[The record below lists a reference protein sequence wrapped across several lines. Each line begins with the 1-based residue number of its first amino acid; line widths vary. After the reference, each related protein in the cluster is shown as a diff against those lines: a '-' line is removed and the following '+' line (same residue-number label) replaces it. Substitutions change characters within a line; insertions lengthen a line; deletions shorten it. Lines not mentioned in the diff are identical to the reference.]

1 MTQSD
6 RILRHLSDGGT
17 ITALGA
23 LERFGCLRLAARI
36 ADLRAA
42 GHTIKTT
49 DVHDR
54 VNGKRYALYYIPI
67 EPEQRALWGDR

>member
-36 ADLRAA
+36 DELRKA

-49 DVHDR
+49 Q
-54 VNGKRYALYYIPI
+54 VNAHGKHYALYYIPI

>member
-1 MTQSD
+1 MNQSD
-6 RILRHLSDGGT
+6 RILRHLEDGGS

-36 ADLRAA
+36 DELRKA

-49 DVHDR
+49 DVRDH
-54 VNGKRYALYYIPI
+54 GKRYALYYIPI
-67 EPEQRALWGDR
+67 EPKQRALWGDR

>member
-6 RILRHLSDGGT
+6 RILDHLQAGGT

-36 ADLRAA
+36 DELRKA

-49 DVHDR
+49 AVNDR
-54 VNGKRYALYYIPI
+54 INGKHYALYYIPL
-67 EPEQRALWGDR
+67 ENMQRGLGL